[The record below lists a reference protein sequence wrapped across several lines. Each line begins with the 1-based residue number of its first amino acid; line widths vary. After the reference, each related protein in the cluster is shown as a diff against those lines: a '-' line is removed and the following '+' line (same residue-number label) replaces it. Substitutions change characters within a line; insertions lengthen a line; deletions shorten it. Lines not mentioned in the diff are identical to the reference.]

1 MELDNLNDIGFSTE
15 SEAEF
20 NAKKPETQVVEK
32 AVEQAKTGQLQDV
45 EQKVNKIWSIVDYH
59 FTEVD
64 KHKEQLNNIYMVRMK
79 EIESL
84 IVPLLKN
91 LAKTSDNEYIYWP
104 NRKKILEQQIE
115 KINSLT
121 SDSNLFVDAD

>member
-1 MELDNLNDIGFSTE
+1 MELDNLNDFGFSTV

-32 AVEQAKTGQLQDV
+32 AVEQAKNGQLQDV

>member
-1 MELDNLNDIGFSTE
+1 MELDNLNDFGFSTV

-84 IVPLLKN
+84 IVNLLKN